1 MCAKRAKTKKY
12 RKHTLNFELL
22 VEKNK
27 REIMRN
33 EEQMEQIYIKID
45 EKHAGFDKDEGEKM
59 EDKNNGTRAVGIQH
73 VIRVRVRE
81 CRRRTVICG
90 G

>member
-1 MCAKRAKTKKY
+1 MALQKAAQVRKKSKKRKKY

-33 EEQMEQIYIKID
+33 QEQMEQIYIKID
-45 EKHAGFDKDEGEKM
+45 EKHAG
-59 EDKNNGTRAVGIQH
+59 
-73 VIRVRVRE
+73 VRSN
-81 CRRRTVICG
+81 
-90 G
+90 

>member
-1 MCAKRAKTKKY
+1 MALKKVSHVRKKSKKRKKY
-12 RKHTLNFELL
+12 RKRTLNFELL

-45 EKHAGFDKDEGEKM
+45 EKHAG
-59 EDKNNGTRAVGIQH
+59 
-73 VIRVRVRE
+73 VR
-81 CRRRTVICG
+81 
-90 G
+90 

>member
-1 MCAKRAKTKKY
+1 MGLKKVTHVRKKSKKRKKY

-33 EEQMEQIYIKID
+33 EEQME
-45 EKHAGFDKDEGEKM
+45 HKD
-59 EDKNNGTRAVGIQH
+59 R
-73 VIRVRVRE
+73 
-81 CRRRTVICG
+81 
-90 G
+90 

>member
-1 MCAKRAKTKKY
+1 MNEMKSGGMKSGVKKGITCAQKEQKTKKY

-45 EKHAGFDKDEGEKM
+45 EKHAG
-59 EDKNNGTRAVGIQH
+59 
-73 VIRVRVRE
+73 VR
-81 CRRRTVICG
+81 
-90 G
+90 

>member
-1 MCAKRAKTKKY
+1 MALQKATQVRKKSKKRKKY

-33 EEQMEQIYIKID
+33 QEQMEQIYIKID
-45 EKHAGFDKDEGEKM
+45 EKHAG
-59 EDKNNGTRAVGIQH
+59 
-73 VIRVRVRE
+73 VRSK
-81 CRRRTVICG
+81 
-90 G
+90 

>member
-1 MCAKRAKTKKY
+1 MKSGGMKSGVKKVSHVRKRAKTKKY

-45 EKHAGFDKDEGEKM
+45 EKHAG
-59 EDKNNGTRAVGIQH
+59 
-73 VIRVRVRE
+73 VR
-81 CRRRTVICG
+81 
-90 G
+90 

>member
-1 MCAKRAKTKKY
+1 MKVMNELKSGGIKVALKKVSHVRKKSKKRKKY
-12 RKHTLNFELL
+12 RKYTLNFELL

-45 EKHAGFDKDEGEKM
+45 EKHAG
-59 EDKNNGTRAVGIQH
+59 
-73 VIRVRVRE
+73 VR
-81 CRRRTVICG
+81 
-90 G
+90 

>member
-1 MCAKRAKTKKY
+1 MALQKATPVRKKSKKRKKY

-33 EEQMEQIYIKID
+33 QEQMEQIYIKID
-45 EKHAGFDKDEGEKM
+45 EKHAG
-59 EDKNNGTRAVGIQH
+59 
-73 VIRVRVRE
+73 VRSK
-81 CRRRTVICG
+81 
-90 G
+90 

>member
-1 MCAKRAKTKKY
+1 MKSGGIKVALKKVSHVRKKSKKRKKY
-12 RKHTLNFELL
+12 RKYTLNFELL

-45 EKHAGFDKDEGEKM
+45 EKHAG
-59 EDKNNGTRAVGIQH
+59 
-73 VIRVRVRE
+73 VR
-81 CRRRTVICG
+81 
-90 G
+90 

>member
-1 MCAKRAKTKKY
+1 MNEMKSGGIKVALKKVSHVRKKSKKRKKY
-12 RKHTLNFELL
+12 RKYTLNFELL

-45 EKHAGFDKDEGEKM
+45 EKHAG
-59 EDKNNGTRAVGIQH
+59 
-73 VIRVRVRE
+73 VR
-81 CRRRTVICG
+81 
-90 G
+90 

>member
-1 MCAKRAKTKKY
+1 MALKKVSHVRKKSKKRKKY
-12 RKHTLNFELL
+12 RKYTLNFELL

-45 EKHAGFDKDEGEKM
+45 EKHAG
-59 EDKNNGTRAVGIQH
+59 
-73 VIRVRVRE
+73 VR
-81 CRRRTVICG
+81 
-90 G
+90 

>member
-1 MCAKRAKTKKY
+1 MALKKVSHVRKKRKKRKKY

-45 EKHAGFDKDEGEKM
+45 EKHAG
-59 EDKNNGTRAVGIQH
+59 
-73 VIRVRVRE
+73 VR
-81 CRRRTVICG
+81 
-90 G
+90 

>member
-1 MCAKRAKTKKY
+1 MALKKVSHVRKQSKKRKKY
-12 RKHTLNFELL
+12 RKRTLNFELL

-45 EKHAGFDKDEGEKM
+45 EKHAG
-59 EDKNNGTRAVGIQH
+59 
-73 VIRVRVRE
+73 VR
-81 CRRRTVICG
+81 
-90 G
+90 

>member
-1 MCAKRAKTKKY
+1 MALQKATQVRKKSKKRKKY

-33 EEQMEQIYIKID
+33 QEQMEQIYIKID
-45 EKHAGFDKDEGEKM
+45 EKHAGARSK
-59 EDKNNGTRAVGIQH
+59 
-73 VIRVRVRE
+73 
-81 CRRRTVICG
+81 
-90 G
+90 

>member
-1 MCAKRAKTKKY
+1 MALKKASHVRKKSKKRKKY

-27 REIMRN
+27 WEIMRS

-45 EKHAGFDKDEGEKM
+45 EKHAG
-59 EDKNNGTRAVGIQH
+59 
-73 VIRVRVRE
+73 IRSK
-81 CRRRTVICG
+81 
-90 G
+90 

>member
-1 MCAKRAKTKKY
+1 MNELKSGGIKVALKKVSHVRKKSKKRKKY
-12 RKHTLNFELL
+12 RKYTLNFELL

-45 EKHAGFDKDEGEKM
+45 EKHAG
-59 EDKNNGTRAVGIQH
+59 
-73 VIRVRVRE
+73 VR
-81 CRRRTVICG
+81 
-90 G
+90 